1 MSTTV
6 SELSEAWKDYFEWKR
21 HVREER
27 RKSEDPD
34 LFSSLEAAEVAAK
47 SLLQDFQNDPNSSVV
62 TIFITG
68 GDNYKI
74 DAISDHDEFELH
86 RSEYKG
92 EDVVALCFYRN
103 GDPFIKPMR

>member
-6 SELSEAWKDYFEWKR
+6 SELSDAWKDYFEWKR

-34 LFSSLEAAEVAAK
+34 LFSSLGAAKVAAK
-47 SLLQDFQNDPNSSVV
+47 SLLQDFQNEPNSSVV
-62 TIFITG
+62 TIFTTG
-68 GDNYKI
+68 GGYKI
-74 DAISDHDEFELH
+74 DAISNHDEFELH
-86 RSEYKG
+86 RSEYEG
-92 EDVVALCFYRN
+92 EDVVAICFYRN